1 MYKSIL
7 IASDG
12 SELADKAVSQGLGLA
27 KELGASVIAVT
38 VTETW
43 SVQEMAAE
51 VESGHTNP
59 IADYEEKEKTWAQK
73 ILAGISETARTMG
86 VACQTVHVRDRHP
99 ADGLVETAESRNCDL
114 IVMASHGRR
123 GLTRLLLGSQA
134 NHVVT
139 HSTRPVLICR

>member
-43 SVQEMAAE
+43 LVQEMAAE

-99 ADGLVETAESRNCDL
+99 ADGIVETADSKHCDL

-123 GLTRLLLGSQA
+123 GFDRLLLGSQTLKA
-134 NHVVT
+134 LAHT
-139 HSTRPVLICR
+139 KRPVLVVR